1 MNANYDPVK
10 SYVIDTGESSPNGKF
25 WKNFF
30 TDNLQC
36 FIDYDLIT
44 GDYDSITGQKQNL
57 YAIGFKKKGE
67 KSVCLNLFPGKIK
80 KSKKF
85 LKKINPFV
93 QYLINHNYVK
103 YEGEYG
109 VYFDHTRSGDTLL
122 KTRDFS
128 YLDIETRNGIR
139 PVHGITFSEP
149 KDGDP
154 ESSVIYNKIIY
165 QRINSPGSFS
175 RFLSRLSNIVG
186 VRRPFIRRFMRRVD
200 KRIKN
205 EGVRNV
211 QDKIPIIVEELEATG
226 KYNAGGIVMDK
237 NKLKVPNFEKFA
249 FEE

>member
-1 MNANYDPVK
+1 MNANYNSVK
-10 SYVIDTGESSPNGKF
+10 SYVIDTGESSPNGNF

-30 TDNLQC
+30 TDDLQY
-36 FIDYDLIT
+36 FMDYDLIT
-44 GDYDSITGQKQNL
+44 GHYDLITGQKQNL

-67 KSVCLNLFPGKIK
+67 KSVLLKLFSGKIK

-93 QYLINHNYVK
+93 QYLIDHHRIK

-128 YLDIETRNGIR
+128 YLDLETRNGMR

-154 ESSVIYNKIIY
+154 ESSVIYKIIY
-165 QRINSPGSFS
+165 QRINAPDYFS
-175 RFLSRLSNIVG
+175 RFLSRLSNIIG
-186 VRRPFIRRFMRRVD
+186 VQRPFIRRFMRRVD
-200 KRIKN
+200 KRIKK
-205 EGVRNV
+205 EGVKNV
-211 QDKIPIIVEELEATG
+211 RDKLPIIVEELEATG
-226 KYNAGGIVMDK
+226 KYNADGIVIDK
-237 NKLKVPNFEKFA
+237 DKIKMPKSFKKFA
-249 FEE
+249 FQE